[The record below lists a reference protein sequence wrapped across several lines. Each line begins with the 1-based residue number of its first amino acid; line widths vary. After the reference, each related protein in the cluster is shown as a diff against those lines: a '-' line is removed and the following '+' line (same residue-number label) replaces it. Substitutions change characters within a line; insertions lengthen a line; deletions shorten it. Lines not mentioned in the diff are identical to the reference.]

1 MVHQWFTK
9 TRFIAGQW
17 MALSIALNIAP
28 DACAGSLEHRGPLQV
43 HHSCMMILC
52 ILAPQIIRFMP
63 YSPDKELFVN
73 KLFRWL
79 SGLFGNQKSSSS
91 ITQEI
96 ANTAP
101 LSEQQIQSIVTNQ
114 NPRFDLQQ
122 LISAGGQSVG
132 KQRDLNED
140 SLLAMTT
147 TMAGNSGNLPF
158 GLYIIADG
166 MGGHQF
172 GEVASNAA
180 IRTVAG
186 YVLRKFHPY
195 LFHVKTDTM
204 DESFQEIMQAAV
216 TDAQR
221 AIQREAPGSG
231 TTLTAALVVGQQIT
245 VAHVGDSRAYFIY
258 PDGRLEPI
266 TRDHSLVKRLEELG
280 HITPDEAANYPHRN
294 VLYRALGQGEI
305 LDPDIFTIGF
315 PQPGY
320 LMICSDGLWG
330 VVAEQD
336 LIKAIIESPN
346 LQRACQNL
354 VSAANTAGG
363 PDNISVVLVQLIG

>member
-1 MVHQWFTK
+1 MEKFFSW
-9 TRFIAGQW
+9 
-17 MALSIALNIAP
+17 
-28 DACAGSLEHRGPLQV
+28 
-43 HHSCMMILC
+43 
-52 ILAPQIIRFMP
+52 
-63 YSPDKELFVN
+63 
-73 KLFRWL
+73 
-79 SGLFGNQKSSSS
+79 LFGNKKAPVAAQDV
-91 ITQEI
+91 

-101 LSEQQIQSIVTNQ
+101 LSEQQIQAIVSNQ

-122 LISAGGQSVG
+122 LISSCGQSVG
-132 KQRDLNED
+132 KQRELNED
-140 SLLAMTT
+140 SLLAITT
-147 TMAGNSGNLPF
+147 TMAGNTGNLPF
-158 GLYIIADG
+158 GLYIVADG

-186 YVLRKFHPY
+186 FILRKFHPY
-195 LFHVKTDTM
+195 LFQIKTDAM

-216 TDAQR
+216 SEAQR

-231 TTLTAALVVGQQIT
+231 TTLTAALVLGQQIT

-258 PDGRLEPI
+258 PDGRIEPL

-280 HITPDEAANYPHRN
+280 HITPDEAVNYPHRN

-315 PQPGY
+315 PQPGS

-330 VVAEQD
+330 VLTEEELVRSINEAT
-336 LIKAIIESPN
+336 S
-346 LQRACQNL
+346 LQRACQTL
-354 VSAANTAGG
+354 VNAANAAGG
-363 PDNISVVLVQLIG
+363 PDNISVILVQLIG